1 MKTNERIIVGMGVT
15 GLSCARYFRTLGESF
30 SIVDSRENPPGLE
43 AFKAEFPSIDPVV
56 GEFSLDQF
64 LDAAELVVSPGVSL
78 QTPAIKAAIEAGV
91 TITGDVDLFSRAAQA
106 PIIAVTGSNGKS
118 TVVSLLGEMAR
129 IGGLKVA
136 VGGNLDGPSARP
148 ALDLLADKDCDLY
161 VLELSSFQ
169 LETTSMLC
177 AAAAAVL
184 NITEDHMDR
193 YDSLASYSAAK
204 HRIFNGCGIAVVN
217 RDDASSLLP
226 NGAVASLV
234 SIGLGQAEDG
244 QWGITSEEGVDYLCH
259 GASKVQP
266 CASIKMPGVH
276 NIANALTALAL
287 GDAVGISVE
296 SMKTALKRFPGLD
309 HRCQWVS
316 NVAGVDYYNDSK
328 GTNVGASVTAIQS
341 IGDMIDGRV
350 VLIAGGLDKES
361 DFSTMRPVLE
371 QFVSM
376 AVLIGRDAMKL
387 ARAFKGATE
396 TVLADSMQDAVKI
409 AAAHCLP
416 GDAVLLSPACASFDM
431 FRGYAHRGEVFC
443 AAVEELK

>member
-1 MKTNERIIVGMGVT
+1 MMTNERIIVGMGVT
-15 GLSCARYFRTLGESF
+15 GLSCARYFRSLGESF
-30 SIVDSRENPPGLE
+30 SIVDSRVNPPGLE
-43 AFKAEFPSIDPVV
+43 AFRVEFPGTTPIT
-56 GEFSLDQF
+56 GEFTLDQF
-64 LDAAELVVSPGVSL
+64 LGAAELIVSPGVSL
-78 QTPAIKAAIEAGV
+78 HTPAIKAAIEAGV
-91 TITGDVDLFSRAAQA
+91 EITGDVDLFSRAAKA

-129 IGGLKVA
+129 IAGLKVA

-148 ALDLLADKDCDLY
+148 ALDLLADTDCDLY

-177 AAAAAVL
+177 ARAVALL

-193 YDSLASYSAAK
+193 YDSFASYSAAK
-204 HRIFNGCGIAVVN
+204 HRIFYGCGIAVVN
-217 RDDASSLLP
+217 RDDVSSLVP
-226 NGAVASLV
+226 QGEAAPFV
-234 SIGLGQAEDG
+234 SIGLGQAADG
-244 QWGITSEEGVDYLCH
+244 QWGIVSYLGTDYLCH
-259 GASKVQP
+259 GASKVMP
-266 CASIKMPGVH
+266 CASIKMPGIH
-276 NIANALTALAL
+276 NVSNALTALAL
-287 GDAVGISVE
+287 GDAVGIPIE
-296 SMKTALKRFPGLD
+296 SMKAALSRFPGLN

-341 IGDMIDGRV
+341 IGELIDGRV

-361 DFSTMRPVLE
+361 DFSIMRPVLE
-371 QFVSM
+371 HFVSL
-376 AVLIGRDAMKL
+376 AVLIGRDALKL
-387 ARAFKGATE
+387 AQAFKGVTE
-396 TVLADSMQDAVKI
+396 TVFADTMQDAVKV
-409 AAAHCLP
+409 AAAHCKP